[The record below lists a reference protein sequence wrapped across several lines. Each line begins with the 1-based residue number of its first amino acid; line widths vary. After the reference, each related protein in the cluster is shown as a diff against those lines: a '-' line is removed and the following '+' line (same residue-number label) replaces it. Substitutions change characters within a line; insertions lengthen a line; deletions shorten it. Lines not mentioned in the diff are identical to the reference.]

1 MADSAQTR
9 WQDWV
14 NLILG
19 VWLFLSPVWNLAPNG
34 TGMVAW
40 NGYIFGA
47 ATAIFAIWALAQPQR
62 WEEWINLL
70 IGVWLIIAPFV
81 LAFTADMGAMWN
93 HIIVGLL
100 IGGDALWAMSVPQP
114 TAHRPA

>member
-1 MADSAQTR
+1 MAERATTR

-19 VWLFLSPVWNLAPNG
+19 IWLFLAPVFMLAPTG
-34 TGMVAW
+34 TGVVAW

-47 ATAIFAIWALAQPQR
+47 AVVVFSIWALAQPQR

-81 LAFTADMGAMWN
+81 LGFTGHTGAMWN
-93 HIIVGLL
+93 HIVVGIIV
-100 IGGDALWAMSVPQP
+100 GGDALWAMAMPSP
-114 TAHRPA
+114 THRAV